1 MAKQIINVGIEGN
14 DGTGDS
20 IRDAFRKS
28 NENFTELYAVFGQ
41 GGQISFTTLSD
52 TPDTLGSNKVASSN
66 ADGTQILMKTIQ
78 GGPGIAI
85 DTSNQNNITI
95 TNTGG
100 DVSSDNNP
108 GLGGPLNANGFAIA
122 NVGIEQQSV
131 IDYNA
136 VHGTNITLDD
146 LVINKKYADRNYLKS
161 SGGSGTAGQIRIR
174 TEPAN
179 ATEYTLTITSYQ
191 NGDAVVP
198 THGFDSGANGLPFVY
213 STTGSP
219 AVNLNNQQTIYIR
232 VVDVNT
238 LSFHATQQD
247 AQNDD
252 DATRPKIT
260 VSGGSGTQTVTDGA
274 FDSSLAGFYLSTEA
288 MPRDSIVRRQGDSME
303 GTLFLNDHPGD
314 LAGQGTPN
322 AADDLQAAT
331 KYYVDNTSY
340 ASTTNLFVSTAGN
353 DAMTGVPADK
363 VGRSE
368 AYAYK
373 TISAAARKAEEL
385 ILTSPIIPGPYMQ
398 TITHSNYETPATILT
413 QGVTTPSGLTD
424 VKSLIELN
432 KTFIIKEAVAS
443 VLNQFP
449 DFVFDV
455 SRCKLDLGLI
465 LDGVVIDILNGIDAN
480 SQAITAGFRYY
491 STNSGLKAINQQNPQ
506 TIQALDYAKS
516 LVNSVLQNQTVAT
529 TFQGKFAV
537 RSDGLSATT
546 LTIFT
551 GPNNFVHTYVSGGTV
566 SFNGNTVN
574 ITSATYDN
582 NSGMVSVTT
591 ATPHGASVGD
601 IVQVAN
607 ITWSCSLGTKV
618 YPEVATQ
625 QFDNNKTVS
634 DPATLSSVGNKF
646 TIIKGII
653 QNGPLTAPAE
663 FEGSTFT
670 ITIDNGSQGY
680 CDQAQ
685 PNNKD
690 LLPGKVIRGKTS
702 GAMGRIVTY
711 TVGGTFDTAEVKLLE
726 PFDYDLGEELEFGN
740 FVKKTQIAIRVESGT
755 YFEHFP
761 IKLPTNCS
769 IKGDEFRR
777 VIIRPKPGVSES
789 YWANTFFFRDSS
801 FDGLTLIPTSNP
813 NAVDLIT
820 QNRSYIQDEVIAW
833 ISQQVG
839 NNTPPFSGFVYNAQ
853 KCERDVGL
861 ILDAIVNDLK
871 FGGNAETYRAAFS
884 YWEGAVSQVSGQQA
898 QTAAAL
904 DQAVVIVRDFI
915 LTNTAYGSLQSITTQ
930 IITAN
935 NGEAGSGTTVETLMG
950 QITNVI
956 ANGLT
961 ALPNLTDPR
970 YGYHYLTDPTDIN
983 STPKNNDQ
991 MDAFLM
997 NDATILRN
1005 ITMQG
1010 HGGFMQVLDPT
1021 GQVLTKSPYTQTA
1034 SSFSAS
1040 INKQAFR
1047 GGMFVDGFCGN
1058 SLCNVVGTTTP
1069 FRIQVQSDPGQGL
1082 RIRRPQT
1089 PAPFFIQG
1097 QRYQI
1102 DAITNYDQANGTAD
1116 LILNETSN
1124 SGNGWDGTYSTPFT
1138 ISIQTAGN
1146 RSLLANDYTQIN
1158 DLGYGLIATNGA
1170 LSEQVS
1176 TFSYYCYTAFYANNG
1191 GQIRS
1196 LNGSNA
1202 NGVYGLVAE
1211 GSDPNEKI
1219 DIITLLE
1226 PMVQTGT
1233 IFDDGATYTNDQDGL
1248 FVYAYGLEHIPFQAG
1263 EIEIDHGGAT
1273 GIIRYEISNIE
1284 STNAPVQAHGRDG
1297 NVYKI
1302 NLSTGGN
1309 NDTSTT
1315 GLKTALSDG
1324 TNVTIRANR
1333 AFVFDNLLET
1343 APIRPSTAIVFDES
1357 AVTTYRTISFSNQ
1370 DAVGNSLTATQALIA
1385 FDTPFDYVRLTVDQ
1399 VESQN
1404 NTHAG
1409 AGTTMGAT
1417 IGDVV
1422 IAINR
1427 LTDANDVERLNRG
1440 DMILAWDGK
1449 THIVQNYIDR
1459 GTYATVEIADDYN
1472 NNQTPIGTGI
1482 HSPVYRVGET
1492 ITLRV
1497 GLNAGAPASL
1507 TVDIST
1513 CRATGHDFL
1522 DIGTGGF
1529 NTTNYPNQIY
1539 GPPQTPNQAY
1549 EVNERG
1555 KGRVFWVST
1564 DQDGFFR
1571 VGKYFTVDQGTGTVT
1586 FAASIALSN
1595 LDGIGFK
1602 RGVVVS
1608 EFSTDDSMVDNA
1620 SDTAPTESAVRGYVN
1635 RRLGFDHNNQ
1645 TISNG
1650 IGAGVVARDGTTP
1663 FTNDVGAGGNK
1674 LIDLGAPTVGTDAAN
1689 KAYVDNVLSE
1699 SDQIDNIRNV
1709 DLSNQAEAQVLV
1721 FNGKQRI
1728 FVTNVT
1734 GGSFSAGD
1742 TFTGSNSS
1750 ATGTVIDTEGLTLPG
1765 GTIATRI
1772 TYTQDTVANFNTN
1785 DVITSNTGVTAQVV
1799 DGPMNELGAGVEVA
1813 TSDINI
1819 HVNRTNTETE
1829 IDFRIRADSI
1839 INADVKTDAAIAQS
1853 KLDMQAATT
1862 RANGIGITQAEL
1874 GLASFKDTEFDATD
1888 GWIELANNGIVLG
1901 KIEGI
1906 PSNTALANATGS
1918 TANVTA
1924 TTFADII
1931 SIGGGLAD
1939 ADFSNTLVQADNGDV
1954 LIKTGTGVYGGTPIT
1969 QTGAANSINKNNSVL
1984 SPLGGNTA
1992 TTRVSSLAIGS
2003 DNVNALLDGS
2013 NLKIYT
2019 EGGVLAVDMIG
2030 STANNAKVL
2039 FGTQTVAIGSG
2050 KTGEYSSNNYDSGT
2064 TTILNP
2070 SLEVDYIYTNAIET
2084 EENVGTNDNFSGI
2097 GLGANSNFINN
2108 ATFTDGR
2115 ISFVAD
2121 GEVVAV
2127 VSGTTGSNAGEI
2139 LPGTANVNI
2148 GRDETSPGANDF
2160 LRFNN
2165 VYAVTFQGTAT
2176 QAQYADLAE
2185 NYLADNQY
2193 EVGTVLIFGGDAEVT
2208 TTALRGDT
2216 RVAGVVSEN
2225 PAHLMNSALQGDNVT
2240 SVALTG
2246 RTPVKVIGMV
2256 RKGDLLVSSTTVGYA
2271 TRDNDAK
2278 AGTIIGKALEDKTDA
2293 GTGVIE
2299 AVVGRV

>member
-1 MAKQIINVGIEGN
+1 MAKNIINVGIEGN

-66 ADGTQILMKTIQ
+66 ADGTQLLMKTIQ
-78 GGPGIAI
+78 AGAGIVV
-85 DTSNQNNITI
+85 DTSNQDRITI

-122 NVGIEQQSV
+122 NVGLEQQDV
-131 IDYNA
+131 LDYNA

-146 LVINKKYADRNYLKS
+146 LVINKQYADQNYIKS
-161 SGGSGTAGQIRIR
+161 SGSGGVSGQIRIR

-179 ATEYTLTITSYQ
+179 GNDYSLTITTFQ

-213 STTGSP
+213 GTTGSP
-219 AVNLNNQQTIYIR
+219 AVNLSNQQTVYIR
-232 VVDVNT
+232 IVDDNT
-238 LSFHATQQD
+238 FSFHTTQQE
-247 AQNDD
+247 AQNDN
-252 DATRPKIT
+252 DATRVKIT
-260 VSGGSGTQTVTDGA
+260 ASGGSGTQTIVDGA
-274 FDSSLAGFYLSTEA
+274 FDSNLAGFYLSTEA
-288 MPRDSIVRRQGDSME
+288 MPRDSIVRRQGDTME

-322 AADDLQAAT
+322 SSDDLQAAS

-340 ASTTNLFVSTAGN
+340 ASTTNLFVSTAG
-353 DAMTGVPADK
+353 DDSMSGVPADK

-368 AYAYK
+368 AYAYA
-373 TISAAARKAEEL
+373 TISAAGRKAEEL
-385 ILTSPIIPGPYMQ
+385 ILTSPIIPGPYVQ
-398 TITHSNYETPATILT
+398 TITHSSFETPATLLT
-413 QGVTTPSGLTD
+413 QGVTNSSGLTD
-424 VKSLIELN
+424 VKELIELN
-432 KTFIIKEAVAS
+432 KSFVIKEAVAS
-443 VLNQFP
+443 VQNQFP
-449 DFVFDV
+449 TFVFDV
-455 SRCKLDLGLI
+455 AICERDLGYI
-465 LDGVVIDILNGIDAN
+465 LDGIVIDVLNSIDAN
-480 SQAITAGFRYY
+480 AQSIIAGYRYY
-491 STNSGLKAINQQNPQ
+491 SSNSGLKAINQQSAP
-506 TIQALDYAKS
+506 TLQAIGWAKTV
-516 LVNSVLQNQTVAT
+516 VNQVIQNQTVAT
-529 TFQGKFAV
+529 TYQSAV
-537 RSDGLSATT
+537 AQQFD
-546 LTIFT
+546 F
-551 GPNNFVHTYVSGGTV
+551 NKTV
-566 SFNGNTVN
+566 TDASE
-574 ITSATYDN
+574 I
-582 NSGMVSVTT
+582 
-591 ATPHGASVGD
+591 ASVGSKFD
-601 IVQVAN
+601 I
-607 ITWSCSLGTKV
+607 IT
-618 YPEVATQ
+618 
-625 QFDNNKTVS
+625 
-634 DPATLSSVGNKF
+634 
-646 TIIKGII
+646 GII

-702 GAMGRIVTY
+702 GALGRIVTY

-726 PFDYDLGEELEFGN
+726 PFDYDIGEELEFGN
-740 FVKKTQIAIRVESGT
+740 FVKKTNIAIRVETGT

-761 IKLPTNCS
+761 IRLPANCS

-777 VIIRPKPGVSES
+777 VIIRPKPGVSQS
-789 YWANTFFFRDSS
+789 PWATTFFFRDST
-801 FDGLTLIPTSNP
+801 FDGLALIPTTNP

-833 ISQQVG
+833 IAEQVA
-839 NNTPPFSGFVYNAQ
+839 NSTAPFSGFVYNAQ

-861 ILDAIVNDLK
+861 ILDAITNDLK
-871 FGGNAETYRAAFS
+871 YGGNAETYRSAFA
-884 YWEGAVSQVSGQQA
+884 YWEGAVSQVNGQQA

-904 DQAVVIVRDFI
+904 DQAVVIVRDYI
-915 LTNTAYGSLQSITTQ
+915 LTNTAYSSLQSITTQ
-930 IITAN
+930 IITGTP
-935 NGEAGSGTTVETLMG
+935 GEAGSGTTVQTLMG
-950 QITNVI
+950 QITTVI
-956 ANGLT
+956 SGGLSS
-961 ALPNLTDPR
+961 LPNLTDPR
-970 YGYHYLTDPTDIN
+970 YGYHYLTDPTDVN

-991 MDAFLM
+991 MDGFLM

-1010 HGGFMQVLDPT
+1010 HGGFMQVLDPD

-1040 INKQAFR
+1040 LNKQAFR
-1047 GGMFVDGFCGN
+1047 GGMFVDGFSGN
-1058 SLCNVVGTTTP
+1058 SLCNVIGTTNA

-1102 DAITNYDQANGTAD
+1102 DAVTNYDKANGTAD

-1124 SGNGWDGTYSTPFT
+1124 SGVGWDGTYSTPFT

-1158 DLGYGLIATNGA
+1158 DLGYGLVATNGA

-1176 TFSYYCYTAFYANNG
+1176 TFSYYCYTAYFANNG

-1202 NGVYGLVAE
+1202 NGVYALVAE

-1219 DIITLLE
+1219 DIITLEE

-1248 FVYAYGLEHIPFQAG
+1248 FVYVYGLEHIPLQAG

-1273 GIIRYEISNIE
+1273 GIVRYEISNVE
-1284 STNAPVQAHGRDG
+1284 STSAPTQAHGRDG

-1315 GLKTALSDG
+1315 GLKTNLSDG

-1333 AFVFDNLLET
+1333 SFVFDDLLEI

-1357 AVTTYRTISFSNQ
+1357 TATTYRSIAFSNQ
-1370 DAVGNSLTATQALIA
+1370 DSVGNSLTATQALIT
-1385 FDTPFDYVRLTVDQ
+1385 FDTPFDYVRCTVNQ
-1399 VESQN
+1399 IESQN

-1409 AGTTMGAT
+1409 TGTSMGAT
-1417 IGDVV
+1417 IGDYV

-1427 LTDANDVERLNRG
+1427 ITDVADVERLNRG
-1440 DMILAWDGK
+1440 NMILAWDGK

-1459 GTYATVEIADDYN
+1459 GSYATIELADDYN
-1472 NNQTPIGTGI
+1472 NNQTPIGNGI
-1482 HSPVYRVGET
+1482 HSPVYRAGET
-1492 ITLRV
+1492 ITLRA
-1497 GLNAGAPASL
+1497 GLDAGAPASL
-1507 TVDIST
+1507 TVEIST

-1529 NTTNYPNQIY
+1529 NTTNYPNAIY
-1539 GPPQTPNQAY
+1539 GAPQSPNQAY
-1549 EVNERG
+1549 EVSERG

-1635 RRLGFDHNNQ
+1635 RRLGWDHNNQ
-1645 TISNG
+1645 SIANG
-1650 IGAGVVARDGTTP
+1650 IGAGAVARDGTTP

-1689 KAYVDNVLSE
+1689 KSYVDNILAE
-1699 SDQIDNIRNV
+1699 SDQVEDIRNI
-1709 DLSNQAEAQVLV
+1709 DTSNLGEADILV

-1728 FVTNVT
+1728 FVTNVV
-1734 GGSFSAGD
+1734 GGAFADGD
-1742 TFTGSNSS
+1742 TFTGNNSS
-1750 ATGTVIDTEGLTLPG
+1750 AGGTIIDVEALTLPG
-1765 GTIATRI
+1765 GIVSTRI

-1785 DVITSNTGVTAQVV
+1785 DLITTPGGVSAQVI
-1799 DGPMNELGAGVEVA
+1799 DGPMNELGTGIEVA

-1819 HVNRTNTETE
+1819 HVNRTSTETE

-1853 KLDMQAATT
+1853 KLDMQAAST
-1862 RANGIGITQAEL
+1862 RADAVGITQAER
-1874 GLASFKDTEFDATD
+1874 GLASFKATEFDATN
-1888 GWIELANNGIVLG
+1888 GWIELSNSGVLMS
-1901 KIEGI
+1901 KIEVV

-1931 SIGGGLAD
+1931 QIGGGLQD
-1939 ADFSNTLVQADNGDV
+1939 ADFSNTLIQADNGSV
-1954 LIKTGTGVYGGTPIT
+1954 LVKTGPGAYGVTALT
-1969 QTGAANSINKNNSVL
+1969 QSGSANAINKNNSVA

-1992 TTRVSSLAIGS
+1992 TTRVTSLAVGS
-2003 DNVNALLDGS
+2003 DNVNAILDGA
-2013 NLKIYT
+2013 NLKLYT

-2030 STANNAKVL
+2030 STANNSKVL
-2039 FGTQTVAIGSG
+2039 FGVQTVAIGST
-2050 KTGEYSSNNYDSGT
+2050 KTGEYSANNYDTGT
-2064 TTILNP
+2064 TSIINP
-2070 SLEVDYIYTNAIET
+2070 SLEADYIYTNAIET
-2084 EENVGTNDNFSGI
+2084 EENVGTNANFSGI

-2115 ISFVAD
+2115 ISMVAD

-2127 VSGTTGSNAGEI
+2127 VTGTTGSNTGEI
-2139 LPGTANVNI
+2139 LPGTNTVNI
-2148 GRDETSPGANDF
+2148 GRNETSLGANDF

-2165 VYAVTFQGTAT
+2165 VYATTFNGTAT

-2208 TTALRGDT
+2208 TTSLRGDT

-2225 PAHLMNSALQGDNVT
+2225 PAHLMNSSLQGDNVT
-2240 SVALTG
+2240 AVALTG
-2246 RTPVKVIGMV
+2246 RTPIKVIGV
-2256 RKGDLLVSSTTVGYA
+2256 VQKGDMLTSSSTQGFA
-2271 TRDNDAK
+2271 TRTTDPK
-2278 AGTIIGKALEDKTDA
+2278 VGTVIGKALENKTDA
-2293 GTGVIE
+2293 GEGVIE